1 MTISKCRRDLLHK
14 EPNGII
20 STKLEVSDKNFAET
34 KCLANEIP
42 ICSLQLCGLRV
53 EKAVEGLEEERGC
66 ALGYIDQY
74 KTETWD
80 AWMNS
85 FQLQTCTRY
94 SIRKGKHIPMKTEK
108 HGLVQYSEK
117 IVGYTVKH
125 SQTYHCFRAGNG
137 RLKPE
142 KDDPLLRRS
151 APGSKCMG
159 CPAKIHTRLLLLK
172 NGIEVLEVKIPLLSV
187 HKEHDPSSAAVLIC
201 LRPLPEIEE
210 KVKSL
215 VQQAYLRQVTLKL
228 TIEDWV
234 EHELIPQHL
243 TKEIIQQKPSRLNRV
258 YYPNRRDIRN
268 MSRKAI
274 IEQRTSKF
282 DQEVLEMYLK
292 EKGGTRLKY
301 FLKKYTNHKDM

>member
-125 SQTYHCFRAGNG
+125 SQTYHCFRVGNG

-142 KDDPLLRRS
+142 K
-151 APGSKCMG
+151 M
-159 CPAKIHTRLLLLK
+159 IHFY
-172 NGIEVLEVKIPLLSV
+172 GEVLQVASV
-187 HKEHDPSSAAVLIC
+187 WVALQKYIHDCSYSKMELKC
-201 LRPLPEIEE
+201 L
-210 KVKSL
+210 K
-215 VQQAYLRQVTLKL
+215 
-228 TIEDWV
+228 
-234 EHELIPQHL
+234 
-243 TKEIIQQKPSRLNRV
+243 
-258 YYPNRRDIRN
+258 
-268 MSRKAI
+268 
-274 IEQRTSKF
+274 
-282 DQEVLEMYLK
+282 
-292 EKGGTRLKY
+292 
-301 FLKKYTNHKDM
+301 